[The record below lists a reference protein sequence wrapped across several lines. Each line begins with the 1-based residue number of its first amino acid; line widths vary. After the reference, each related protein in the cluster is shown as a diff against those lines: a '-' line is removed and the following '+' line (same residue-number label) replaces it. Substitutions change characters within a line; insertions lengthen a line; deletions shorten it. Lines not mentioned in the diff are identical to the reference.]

1 MNFFEIL
8 GTAFGGGTLL
18 YYCHHQVRLLASQDP
33 WGRGEGQGEVI
44 CSRGLMFS
52 LVRETWPCLTAG
64 KAILSFGSSEGDLSS
79 RGWSTNS
86 LVTDWLTYSVMVF
99 GNILQVITAS
109 SQSKSLSGLI
119 GINCI
124 LCKMSFRYDGS
135 RRVVFKHD
143 ASKCFIQNMTFK
155 CPSWH

>member
-33 WGRGEGQGEVI
+33 WGREEGQGEVI

-64 KAILSFGSSEGDLSS
+64 KAKIGICFRGLAFSLVRETWPCLTAGKADLSS
-79 RGWSTNS
+79 RG
-86 LVTDWLTYSVMVF
+86 
-99 GNILQVITAS
+99 
-109 SQSKSLSGLI
+109 
-119 GINCI
+119 
-124 LCKMSFRYDGS
+124 
-135 RRVVFKHD
+135 
-143 ASKCFIQNMTFK
+143 
-155 CPSWH
+155 

>member
-8 GTAFGGGTLL
+8 GTAFGGGTWL

-64 KAILSFGSSEGDLSS
+64 KAKIGICS
-79 RGWSTNS
+79 RGLAFS
-86 LVTDWLTYSVMVF
+86 LVRDNVAMLNSRKPFFPSAV
-99 GNILQVITAS
+99 QKVI
-109 SQSKSLSGLI
+109 
-119 GINCI
+119 
-124 LCKMSFRYDGS
+124 
-135 RRVVFKHD
+135 
-143 ASKCFIQNMTFK
+143 
-155 CPSWH
+155 

>member
-64 KAILSFGSSEGDLSS
+64 KAKIGICFRGLAFSLVRETWPCLTAGKAILSFGSSEGDLSS
-79 RGWSTNS
+79 RG
-86 LVTDWLTYSVMVF
+86 
-99 GNILQVITAS
+99 
-109 SQSKSLSGLI
+109 
-119 GINCI
+119 
-124 LCKMSFRYDGS
+124 
-135 RRVVFKHD
+135 
-143 ASKCFIQNMTFK
+143 
-155 CPSWH
+155 